1 MKLSN
6 YSIKKILSQ
15 KFQQS
20 ADFWD
25 LEQLYLDLT
34 LAKRQ
39 HRASQTQQ
47 LTLTE
52 KAYLRGL
59 LCGYSPPEIAAEMN
73 REPGGLR
80 VDLSRGLYRYIE
92 VLTQQ
97 HPKDWKE
104 IPILLI
110 AYQKERPIKTQPSH
124 NFQKTSVSLQSLQN
138 TSFKHSNFQ
147 DLEEKLI
154 DVSMFVGRENE
165 LATLNQWIL
174 QDHCRLVAILGLTGI
189 GKTFL
194 AAKLADHLKSEFEA
208 VIWRSLAHP
217 LPLSNL
223 LIDLIE
229 VLSKKHNFSL
239 NQFCLRQFS
248 HRFIRTAKPRELMP
262 HVLTESEVISSHLW
276 KDTITQLI
284 SEFIKLLK
292 DHRYLIIFDG
302 WEAIFSPHTVTGTY
316 LAGDEA
322 YGEFLNQVST
332 LPHQSCVLLTS
343 SEKPKEVAELE
354 GENSPIHSLKLSGL
368 GETARDLLKRK
379 GLTEEVYWTALI
391 HAYDGNPLALKI
403 LATTIQDIFAG
414 KVGNFLPYSS
424 YLGDFREHLF
434 QQFYRLSNL
443 EKQLISILYQNH
455 QPISLQT
462 IASSLHQEFS
472 DSDCLNGLESLLRRS
487 LLETLQQDSQTLFF
501 LPLLMRKYL
510 SYPWTPTES

>member
-1 MKLSN
+1 MKFSN
-6 YSIKKILSQ
+6 YSIKKNLSQ
-15 KFQQS
+15 QFQQS

-47 LTLTE
+47 LTSTE

-92 VLTQQ
+92 ILTQQ

-110 AYQKERPIKTQPSH
+110 AYQKERPIKIQPSQ
-124 NFQKTSVSLQSLQN
+124 NFQKTSGSLQSLQN
-138 TSFKHSNFQ
+138 SSFKYSNSQ
-147 DLEEKLI
+147 ELEEKLI

-174 QDHCRLVAILGLTGI
+174 QDRCRLVAILGLTGM

-194 AAKLADHLKSEFEA
+194 AAKLADHLKNEFEA
-208 VIWRSLAHP
+208 VIWRSLDHP

-223 LIDLIE
+223 LIDLLE
-229 VLSKKHNFSL
+229 VLSKKHSFSFD
-239 NQFCLRQFS
+239 QFCLRQFS
-248 HRFIRTAKPRELMP
+248 HSFIHASQPHQLMP
-262 HVLTESEVISSHLW
+262 HFLTESEVILSHFW
-276 KDTITQLI
+276 KDAIIGLI

-292 DHRYLIIFDG
+292 THRCLIIFDR
-302 WEAIFSPHTVTGTY
+302 WEAIFSPNTVTGTY
-316 LAGDEA
+316 LAGYEV
-322 YGEFLNQVST
+322 YGEFLKKVST

-354 GENSPIHSLKLSGL
+354 GEILPIRSLKLSGL
-368 GETARDLLKRK
+368 GEAAGDLLKRK
-379 GLTEEVYWTALI
+379 GLTEQVHWKTFI
-391 HAYDGNPLALKI
+391 QAYDGNPLALKI

-434 QQFYRLSNL
+434 QQFSRLSNL
-443 EKQLISILYQNH
+443 EKQLISILHQNH
-455 QPISLQT
+455 QPISLEML
-462 IASSLHQEFS
+462 ASSLHQEFS
-472 DSDCLNGLESLLRRS
+472 DSDCLTGLESLLRRS
-487 LLETLQQDSQTLFF
+487 LLETIQQDSQTLFF
-501 LPLLMRKYL
+501 LPLLVRKYL
-510 SYPWTPTES
+510 THPWTPT